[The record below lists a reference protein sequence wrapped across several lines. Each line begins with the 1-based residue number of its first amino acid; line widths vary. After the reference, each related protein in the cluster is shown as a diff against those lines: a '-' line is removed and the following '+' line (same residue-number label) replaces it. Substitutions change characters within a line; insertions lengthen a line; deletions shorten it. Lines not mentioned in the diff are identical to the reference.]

1 MMASFGRTRTRC
13 FEKKS
18 KEMEES
24 SAQDMN
30 GNEEGLQNIPRPRA
44 KSQRKIIPTKKA
56 EKICDYCERN
66 FGNARRQDHEN
77 HVMKC
82 KMFHPFTSGENSTRC
97 GLCPDAKEYATQGNL
112 FLHLERQHKDQII
125 PTKNVEKKCEFCEVT
140 ILQSHWTVH
149 VKACRKYSGL
159 IKQLQCVPCT
169 KDYDSRR
176 ALLNHI
182 NQSHANLINMDG
194 GDKVLTEPKA
204 KISKKRS
211 KMSENG
217 YLAEPKAKILKDASN
232 LMEENGDVAE
242 PKAKISKD
250 ALDLM
255 KEIGDV
261 VEPEAKI
268 SNDTSN
274 LMSENGDVAE
284 PKPKISKDSSN
295 LMEEN
300 GDLAEPKAKISKDVS
315 NLINE
320 NADVAEPKVG
330 IPKNTPLEK
339 LECTNC
345 QAQFEDSEQWFDH
358 FKTCDPIP
366 DHFKIY
372 DPTPDEDPSMEE
384 ALVAKQCQYCGDLVL
399 RENIS
404 KHLERCSQAADLVKG
419 IKCIR
424 CPQKQFKVKRDVYL
438 HVLEIH
444 VPEDEV
450 DNQLDTTE
458 EMEEGVE
465 EEIPRNETEP
475 KPGKRIYDVG
485 GNPNPGDA
493 ATNLVV
499 NDFFS
504 EVDPRVVTKLFICP
518 LCFCKLAS
526 RKIAENHVLVH
537 HKIDAATFQNV
548 NLNFDI
554 MEV

>member
-1 MMASFGRTRTRC
+1 MMASCGRTRTRC

-211 KMSENG
+211 NLMSENRDV
-217 YLAEPKAKILKDASN
+217 AEPKAKFSKDMSNSMNEIGDLDEPKAKISNDTSN
-232 LMEENGDVAE
+232 LMEDNGDAAQ

-250 ALDLM
+250 ALHLM
-255 KEIGDV
+255 KEIGDVVEPEAKISNDTSNLMKEIEDV

-330 IPKNTPLEK
+330 IPKNTSLEK

-493 ATNLVV
+493 ATNLVG
-499 NDFFS
+499 N
-504 EVDPRVVTKLFICP
+504 
-518 LCFCKLAS
+518 
-526 RKIAENHVLVH
+526 
-537 HKIDAATFQNV
+537 
-548 NLNFDI
+548 
-554 MEV
+554 